1 MQTSL
6 LLQPRLDRTHSPRT
20 RSTRWLCRSPGERI
34 RTTAFAR
41 QRGDKFLLVWC
52 LESYEVTGQK
62 LSHCD
67 PHFCSFGVF
76 FMTTLT
82 CPVFILLSF
91 YICFYLIWP
100 GLILFYLSLFVR
112 VCTCYEL
119 PCFPFCCAV
128 HYSFLLYSSLLC
140 VLRLRFPSSFPPVYI
155 HFLTQLPLNVALQC
169 LDRTNTQ
176 VMPFWR
182 VLAASFATPLSPLA
196 RAKSKPPGPS
206 SFQDLGNKVQDG
218 HFLRPCVWQAWYY
231 HGDLI
236 RPLAFVM

>member
-67 PHFCSFGVF
+67 PHLCSFGIF

-82 CPVFILLSF
+82 CSVFILLSSL
-91 YICFYLIWP
+91 ICFYLIWP
-100 GLILFYLSLFVR
+100 GLIFFSPSLFVSVR
-112 VCTCYEL
+112 AMNYHVFLSASLFIILSYSIL
-119 PCFPFCCAV
+119 LFPSMCAATSFSFFLSSCL
-128 HYSFLLYSSLLC
+128 HSFL
-140 VLRLRFPSSFPPVYI
+140 
-155 HFLTQLPLNVALQC
+155 
-169 LDRTNTQ
+169 D
-176 VMPFWR
+176 
-182 VLAASFATPLSPLA
+182 ATPS
-196 RAKSKPPGPS
+196 
-206 SFQDLGNKVQDG
+206 
-218 HFLRPCVWQAWYY
+218 
-231 HGDLI
+231 
-236 RPLAFVM
+236 